1 MSRKLWI
8 ISVIIILAG
17 ILSVIMAIKFYRQ
30 GLNFVRPFV
39 KRQKVPSMVRALPFK
54 KKIPRRQKPLIVR
67 NLKTNQILLTD
78 VLATPAHAP
87 KGTYLV
93 LSLVLDFSST
103 EMAQRYAKQKPL
115 LEETIINCVQ
125 RIDYRDLRSSEG
137 VTILKKALEKAFKKI
152 LKDKMTAL
160 WVAEYSFQRIKRL

>member
-8 ISVIIILAG
+8 ISAIIILAG
-17 ILSVIMAIKFYRQ
+17 ILSVVIAIKFYRQ
-30 GLNFVRPFV
+30 GLTFVRPFV
-39 KRQKVPSMVRALPFK
+39 KREKVPSMVRALPFK

-67 NLKTNQILLTD
+67 NLKANQILLTN
-78 VLATPAHAP
+78 VLATPAHSP

-93 LSLVLDFSST
+93 LSLVLDLSSV
-103 EMAQRYAKQKPL
+103 EVAQRYTKQKPL

-125 RIDYRDLRSSEG
+125 RIEYRDLRSSEG
-137 VTILKKALEKAFKKI
+137 VTILKKELEKAFKKI